1 MYIYE
6 SKNWPNFTWDKDIVL
21 NLLSKV
27 KLKQGYLLGKMDSLG
42 FDIKEKAML
51 NVLTEDVIKSSEIE
65 GQILNTEQV
74 RSSIA
79 KRLGINFDEN
89 ILVERDV
96 EGIVE
101 MMLDATQ
108 NYDKEITQDRLFGWQ
123 AAMFPAGYSGLHK
136 IKIGSYR
143 DDKNGPMQV
152 VSGAIG
158 KEKVHFQ
165 APDANALENE
175 MNQLIAYINNNS
187 DKTDL
192 IIKAGIV
199 HLWFVVIHPFEDGN
213 GRIARAL
220 ADMLLARS
228 ENSSSRFYSM
238 SSQIKKVRKSYYKA
252 LEITQKSSID
262 ITSWLQ
268 WFLENLL
275 IAIDDSEHLLKNVLQ
290 KAEFWQKSQTV
301 ALNERQIKVL
311 NRFMDDFEGKLT
323 TTKWA
328 KMCNCSQDTAT
339 RDIADLIEKGIFEKQ
354 GEARATHY
362 ILK

>member
-6 SKNWPNFTWDKDIVL
+6 NQGWANFTWDKDVIL
-21 NLLSKV
+21 DLLFQV
-27 KLKQGYLLGKMDSLG
+27 KLKQGYLLGKMDALG
-42 FDIKEKAML
+42 FDIKEKALL

-79 KRLGINFDEN
+79 KKLGINIGGEIF
-89 ILVERDV
+89 VERNV

-108 NYDKEITQDRLFGWQ
+108 NYNKEITKDRLFGWQ
-123 AAMFPAGYSGLHK
+123 SAMFPSGFSGLYR
-136 IKIGSYR
+136 IRTGCYR

-152 VSGAIG
+152 VSGAVG

-165 APDANALENE
+165 APEASVIDAE
-175 MNQLIAYINNNS
+175 MDKLIDFINNES

-192 IIKAGIV
+192 IIKAGIS
-199 HLWFVVIHPFEDGN
+199 HLWFVIIHPFEDGN

-220 ADMLLARS
+220 TDMILARS
-228 ENSSSRFYSM
+228 ENSSNRFYSM

-252 LEITQKSSID
+252 LEITQKSSLD

-275 IAIDDSEHLLKNVLQ
+275 IAIEDSEILLKSVLQ
-290 KAEFWQKSQTV
+290 KAEFWNKNKNIS
-301 ALNERQIKVL
+301 LNKRQIDVL
-311 NRFMDDFEGKLT
+311 NRFMDDFKGNLT

-339 RDIADLIEKGIFEKQ
+339 RDIVDLIEKGILTKQ

-362 ILK
+362 ILR

>member
-6 SKNWPNFTWDKDIVL
+6 NKNWPNFIWDKDIIL

-65 GQILNTEQV
+65 GQTLNTEQV

-165 APDANALENE
+165 APDANALEKE

-290 KAEFWQKSQTV
+290 KAEFWQKAQTV

-339 RDIADLIEKGIFEKQ
+339 RDIADLIEKDILEKQ